1 VSDTGKKSRNPW
13 SWVPTLYLAEGF
25 PNALVASVSIVL
37 YKNMGISNK
46 DIALYTA
53 WLYLPWVI
61 KPLWSPVVDLLKTR
75 RQWIWVMQFFIGALL
90 AGVALTI
97 PAPHFFR
104 WTLAFFWLVAFSS
117 ATQDIAA
124 DGFYMLATSE
134 QEQSY
139 FSGIRSAFYRIAT
152 ILAQGQLVILAGI
165 IHAHTGSYASAW
177 TMIFAMV
184 AGLFLCFGIYHRLA
198 LPRPDVDRP
207 KEVGAGGGF
216 VTEFLKTFGSFF
228 LKPRIGVLLAFI
240 LFYRL
245 GEAQLVKMVQPFLLD
260 PRAQGGLGLSN
271 DQLGLV
277 YGTAGFIIFIFGALL
292 GGFVVAR
299 NGLKSWLWPMLLAIH
314 LPDAVFIW
322 LAYAQPT
329 SLWVIGAGVA
339 VEQFG
344 YGFGFT
350 AFMLYLIYIA
360 RGEHRT
366 AHYAICTGFMALGM
380 MLPGMWSGWLQER
393 IGYQHFFIW
402 VILATIP
409 SFIVAARIPLDADFG
424 KRNVAN

>member
-207 KEVGAGGGF
+207 KEVGAGGG
-216 VTEFLKTFGSFF
+216 S
-228 LKPRIGVLLAFI
+228 
-240 LFYRL
+240 
-245 GEAQLVKMVQPFLLD
+245 
-260 PRAQGGLGLSN
+260 
-271 DQLGLV
+271 
-277 YGTAGFIIFIFGALL
+277 
-292 GGFVVAR
+292 
-299 NGLKSWLWPMLLAIH
+299 
-314 LPDAVFIW
+314 
-322 LAYAQPT
+322 
-329 SLWVIGAGVA
+329 
-339 VEQFG
+339 
-344 YGFGFT
+344 
-350 AFMLYLIYIA
+350 
-360 RGEHRT
+360 
-366 AHYAICTGFMALGM
+366 
-380 MLPGMWSGWLQER
+380 LPGS
-393 IGYQHFFIW
+393 
-402 VILATIP
+402 ASP
-409 SFIVAARIPLDADFG
+409 SPGTLETWIT
-424 KRNVAN
+424 